1 VRGIESRALGHMPKP
16 FLSGLLSLLL
26 PGAGQVY
33 SGRIGRGLAIAA
45 LAVSAVVVAGW
56 YVLRSGSTLADDIVS
71 LDALFGLLVV
81 NAVVLVVRFWVV
93 ADAYAFAAHEKRR
106 AVGGPHP
113 LVAAF
118 SLLVLAVL
126 TAAPHTVLGWG
137 TYVTYDTIE
146 TVFADEEPQ
155 DVLSPAQLAFL
166 PALVP
171 GTGRALH
178 GDRPLAPPEPE
189 PQGREWTTVLLIGGD
204 AGYMRVGLRADTMV
218 AVSVQ
223 ANTGRAALFSIPR
236 NLDNAPL
243 VGKARQVY
251 GTFPDILNA
260 LYRFAQAR
268 PELFPGGKDPGATAL
283 KQTVSGLLGIPVH
296 YYVMVDLRGFVEVV
310 DALGGIRMIAP
321 DSVDDL
327 TSPAYPGEP
336 WTDIQVVEGQ
346 KISLDGRRALAYA
359 RSRSASSDYTRMVRQ
374 RCILAAMA
382 ARVDSMRAVR
392 SLARLSDAAKT
403 YVSTDIPGRRL
414 PDLVKLLRRI
424 DPSRTLAVSFTPP
437 SFSVTAPDVVAYR
450 ATVRRMLREKLPRVP
465 GDGMRAVAGLCDTG

>member
-1 VRGIESRALGHMPKP
+1 MPKP

-33 SGRIGRGLAIAA
+33 SGRIARGLAIAA
-45 LAVSAVVVAGW
+45 LAVSAVVFSAW
-56 YVLRSGSTLADDIVS
+56 YVARSGATLADDVVS
-71 LDALFGLLVV
+71 LDVLLGLLVV
-81 NAVVLVVRFWVV
+81 NALVLIARFWIV
-93 ADAYAFAAHEKRR
+93 ADAYALAAREKRR
-106 AVGGPHP
+106 ALGRPRP
-113 LVAAF
+113 LAAAF
-118 SLLVLAVL
+118 SLLVLAAL

-137 TYVTYDTIE
+137 TYVTYATID

-155 DVLSPAQLAFL
+155 DVLSPPSLCSCRSPF
-166 PALVP
+166 PALA
-171 GTGRALH
+171 GHSTAIARLR
-178 GDRPLAPPEPE
+178 RPTRPES
-189 PQGREWTTVLLIGGD
+189 RRWTTVLLIGGD
-204 AGYMRVGLRADTMV
+204 AGYLRVGLRADTMI

-243 VGKARQVY
+243 VGKAGQAY

-260 LYRFAQAR
+260 LYRFAQPGPSSSPAEGPRRHGAQADRLRPAR
-268 PELFPGGKDPGATAL
+268 HPG
-283 KQTVSGLLGIPVH
+283 SLLR
-296 YYVMVDLRGFVEVV
+296 MVDLRGFVEVV

-327 TSPAYPGEP
+327 TSPAYPGES
-336 WTDIQVVEGQ
+336 WTDVEVWKGQ
-346 KISLDGRRALAYA
+346 KVSLDGRHALAYA

-382 ARVDSMRAVR
+382 ARIDSMRAVR

-414 PDLVKLLRRI
+414 PDLVKLLRGI

-437 SFSVTAPDVVAYR
+437 AFSVVAPDVAAYR
-450 ATVRRMLREKLPRVP
+450 ATARRMMRQRIPRKP
-465 GDGMRAVAGLCDTG
+465 GDGLQAVSGLCDTG